1 MSNQTHGY
9 LVRSGVLESYDAT
22 PAANFTAIWDMN
34 THQQFVGVYRLPLEP
49 AAKRHGFVQPPD
61 QSAAITLDFTCEDS
75 AGCAGAPLG
84 TVAFSTNPFGI
95 NPAAVI
101 VGQYQL
107 VSGGAPHGFVAVPT
121 DAD

>member
-1 MSNQTHGY
+1 MLLANSGGETPGTLGY
-9 LVRSGVLESYDAT
+9 FPVGATRCHADQQQQGGEVHYVLAGAT
-22 PAANFTAIWDMN
+22 RVPCAGGD
-34 THQQFVGVYRLPLEP
+34 G
-49 AAKRHGFVQPPD
+49 
-61 QSAAITLDFTCEDS
+61 

-84 TVAFSTNPFGI
+84 IVAFSTNPFGI